1 LRVLTATPVTIRI
14 PARNYERYGIPEA
27 ERKARYVYWRP
38 KYAFDAFLKRLSE
51 NLIKKYNEFY
61 ATKLKDYDLFEQFKY
76 RRATATK
83 AVIDGREYVLVGSMW
98 EFVWS
103 FMDETQRRVIEFGLD
118 TGFDERNSLGFGF
131 VNKISF

>member
-1 LRVLTATPVTIRI
+1 MRVLTATPVTIRI

-38 KYAFDAFLKRLSE
+38 KYAFDAFLKQLSE

>member
-1 LRVLTATPVTIRI
+1 MRVLTATPVTIRI